1 MYKELKK
8 KTFGLERMSK
18 AIEESKLTV
27 LIKGII
33 YELDLYR
40 KFMCMDKKYDK
51 NKKNLPPLTFH
62 PNYSF
67 LNC

>member
-40 KFMCMDKKYDK
+40 KFMCMDKK
-51 NKKNLPPLTFH
+51 FH